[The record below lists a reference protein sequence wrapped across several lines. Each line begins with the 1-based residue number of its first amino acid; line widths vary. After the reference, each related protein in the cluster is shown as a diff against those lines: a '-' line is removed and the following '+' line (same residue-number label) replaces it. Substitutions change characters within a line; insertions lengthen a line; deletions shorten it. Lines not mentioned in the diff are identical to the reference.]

1 MIDTFDIFLTRS
13 ACSAK
18 LKNCLY
24 LLTYLHFSMKWVTNI
39 YWILFTGRPGEHQPA
54 VGGISPQW
62 DLVSMMTS
70 SIWNEIIIIIKVK
83 HQSYLLFNT
92 ASRYNCTIVEL
103 LKLEDWEVSDK
114 HILPHSI
121 WYKNWIAYDLKKN
134 NFLHYNLLVPVIFLI
149 MISFLWFCIDRFIVK
164 FFFIMQ
170 ISYWIHCFPELYFQK
185 VKKVSTEKKTIQC
198 EK

>member
-92 ASRYNCTIVEL
+92 ASRYNCTTVEL
-103 LKLEDWEVSDK
+103 LKLGGWEVSDK
-114 HILPHSI
+114 HILRHWI
-121 WYKNWIAYDLKKN
+121 WYKNWITYDLKKK
-134 NFLHYNLLVPVIFLI
+134 
-149 MISFLWFCIDRFIVK
+149 ISSCNTI
-164 FFFIMQ
+164 
-170 ISYWIHCFPELYFQK
+170 YWYL
-185 VKKVSTEKKTIQC
+185 
-198 EK
+198 